1 MCHKI
6 LDVDRVYWF
15 RRVEELRKMY
25 AERQQ
30 HLNPI
35 KQKQGFDLTKL
46 EDIEARIVELE
57 KKMKEMEEAKK
68 NFDNMMSK

>member
-1 MCHKI
+1 
-6 LDVDRVYWF
+6 
-15 RRVEELRKMY
+15 MY